1 MLITNREHPEI
12 PKNNNNAMTYAAMYR
27 HFGES
32 NIVKDFNA
40 NKGWTTVTSPI
51 SIEQRRI
58 MAKEDSLK

>member
-1 MLITNREHPEI
+1 
-12 PKNNNNAMTYAAMYR
+12 MYR

-40 NKGWTTVTSPI
+40 NKGWTTVTTPI